1 MNWRR
6 FVGRSAK
13 DSELAEE
20 IQSHLAHDEDLRTA
34 RGVDA
39 DEARRQARVKFGAQN
54 TVREEEWRYRSLP
67 WVDAL
72 WRDLKFVVRSLA
84 KTPGFTIIAV
94 VVIAVGIGVNTAV
107 FSVVNTVLLKP
118 LTFPHPDE
126 LVMLMN
132 TSPRGT
138 GRGGSVPKFNIW
150 RQQTGTFSQVA
161 AYDFGGAGL
170 NLTGGDKPL
179 QVQGVHVTQQ
189 YFSMLGAPVIQGR
202 TFTQAED
209 SPNGGR
215 VAVLSYGLWKSR
227 FSGNSQIV
235 GSTIQLD
242 HQPYLVVGVIGKSF
256 VTEVP
261 TDLWLPF
268 QFDLNT
274 QDQAHYFMVAA
285 RLKSGITMGQA
296 NAQLKLAADQFR
308 RTYGTLAM
316 GPQDG
321 FSVSSLQEVM
331 IGDSRTSLWV
341 LMGAVGFVLLIACAN
356 VANLMLVRA
365 TGRKRELATR
375 AALGAGRGM
384 IVRQLLTESLAL
396 ALTGGALGLIL
407 GAVGVRV
414 LLAMA
419 PGGIPRIGENGS
431 AVTPD
436 WHVLLFTLGASVLT
450 GVVFGL
456 APAISASR
464 PNLVAALNESSSR
477 SGVGFR
483 SGKLRSALV
492 VSEMALALVLVIGAA
507 LLIRTFMKLEA
518 VNPGYDTRNVLTMA
532 MSISGDRYQK
542 TAGVAQLVKDG
553 TDKLTAL
560 PGAADAAAACCLPL
574 DGGFGLPFNIVGRP
588 KGNEPFNGGGGYLTV
603 SWNYFNTFKIPL
615 LRGRMF
621 TAQDNGGAPGVVI
634 INEAMA
640 KQYWP
645 KGDPLKDR
653 MEIAPG
659 VGPAFAEPAR
669 QIIGIVGDTRSRA
682 LDSDPDPMMY
692 TPIAQMPDGMTALNS
707 RIAPLMWIVRSK
719 VEPHSLANPMAEALR
734 VASGGLPV
742 AHIRTMDEIV
752 VKNTSRQRF
761 NMLLLTIFGASALL
775 MAAIGIYGLMAYS
788 VQQRTQEM
796 GIRMALGA
804 QASHIRNM
812 VIRQGMV
819 LALIG
824 VVIGIA
830 GAFGLT
836 RFLASFLFDVKAWDP
851 LAFVVTPL
859 LLSAVALLA
868 VWIPARRAVRVD
880 PMQALR
886 FE

>member
-1 MNWRR
+1 MNLRR
-6 FVGRSAK
+6 FVGRKAK
-13 DSELAEE
+13 DAELAEE

-54 TVREEEWRYRSLP
+54 TVRDQEWRYHSLP
-67 WVDAL
+67 WLEAV
-72 WRDLKFVVRSLA
+72 WRDLKFVARSLA
-84 KTPGFTIIAV
+84 KTPGFTIIAIL
-94 VVIAVGIGVNTAV
+94 VIAVGIGVNTAV
-107 FSVVNTVLLKP
+107 FSVINTVLLKP
-118 LTFPHPDE
+118 LTYPDPQS

-132 TSPRGT
+132 TSPRG
-138 GRGGSVPKFNIW
+138 SSAWANVPKFALY
-150 RQQTGTFSQVA
+150 RQQTSVFSKVA
-161 AYDFGGAGL
+161 AFDTGGAGL
-170 NLTGGDKPL
+170 NLTDSDHPM

-189 YFSMLGAPVIQGR
+189 YFSMMGAPVISGR
-202 TFTQAED
+202 TFTEAED
-209 SPNGGR
+209 RPNGGR
-215 VAVLSYGLWKSR
+215 VVVLSYGLWKSR
-227 FSGNSQIV
+227 FGGNSQIV

-242 HQPYLVVGVIGKSF
+242 NQPYLVVGVIGKSF
-256 VTEVP
+256 ATEVP

-274 QDQAHYFMVAA
+274 QEQAHYFTVAA
-285 RLKSGITMGQA
+285 RLKPGITIGQA
-296 NAQLKLAADQFR
+296 NAQLKLTADQFR
-308 RTYGTLAM
+308 RTYGPRAM
-316 GPQDG
+316 GPQEG
-321 FSVSSLQEVM
+321 FGVESLQEWMV
-331 IGDSRTSLWV
+331 GDSRTSLWV

-375 AALGAGRGM
+375 AALGAGRGQ

-396 ALTGGALGLIL
+396 SLTGGVLGLVL
-407 GAVGVRV
+407 GAVGVRL
-414 LLAMA
+414 LLAIA
-419 PGGIPRIGENGS
+419 PGGIPRIGEDGS

-436 WHVLLFTLGASVLT
+436 GHVLLFTLGVSVLT
-450 GVVFGL
+450 GILFGL

-464 PNLVAALNESSSR
+464 PNLVAALNESSTR

-483 SGKLRSALV
+483 NGKIRSALV
-492 VSEMALALVLVIGAA
+492 VSEMALALILVIGAG

-518 VNPGYDTRNVLTMA
+518 VNPGYD
-532 MSISGDRYQK
+532 
-542 TAGVAQLVKDG
+542 
-553 TDKLTAL
+553 
-560 PGAADAAAACCLPL
+560 
-574 DGGFGLPFNIVGRP
+574 
-588 KGNEPFNGGGGYLTV
+588 TV

-621 TAQDNGGAPGVVI
+621 TERDNGSAPGVVI
-634 INEAMA
+634 INEALA

-653 MEIAPG
+653 LLIAPG
-659 VGPAFAEPAR
+659 PGPFAEPAR
-669 QIIGIVGDTRSRA
+669 QIIGIVGDTHSRS
-682 LDSDPDPMMY
+682 LDTPPDPMMY
-692 TPIAQMPDGMTALNS
+692 TPIAQMTDGMTALNS
-707 RIAPLMWIVRSK
+707 RVAPLMWIVRSK
-719 VEPHSLANPMAEALR
+719 VEPHSLANPMAAALG

-742 AHIRTMDEIV
+742 AHIRTMEEIV
-752 VKNTSRQRF
+752 VLNTSRQRF

-868 VWIPARRAVRVD
+868 VWVPAQRAVRVD

>member
-1 MNWRR
+1 MNLRR
-6 FVGRSAK
+6 FTERKAK
-13 DSELAEE
+13 DAELAEE

-34 RGVDA
+34 RGVDGE
-39 DEARRQARVKFGAQN
+39 EARRQARVKFGPQN
-54 TVREEEWRYRSLP
+54 TVREQEWRYRSLP
-67 WVDAL
+67 WLEAV
-72 WRDLKFVVRSLA
+72 WRDLKFVARSLA
-84 KTPGFTIIAV
+84 KTPGFTIVAI
-94 VVIAVGIGVNTAV
+94 VVIALGIGVNTAV
-107 FSVVNTVLLKP
+107 FSVINTVLLKP
-118 LTFPHPDE
+118 LPYPDPQS

-132 TSPRGT
+132 TSPRGS
-138 GRGGSVPKFNIW
+138 GPGASVPKFNIW
-150 RQQTGTFSQVA
+150 RQQTSIFSQMA
-161 AYDFGGAGL
+161 AFDFGGAGL

-179 QVQGVHVTQQ
+179 QVQGVRVTQQ
-189 YFSMLGAPVIQGR
+189 YFSMMGAPVIQGR

-209 SPNGGR
+209 SPNGGH
-215 VAVLSYGLWKSR
+215 VVVLSYGLWKSR
-227 FSGNSQIV
+227 FGGNPQIV
-235 GSTIQLD
+235 GSTIQVD
-242 HQPYLVVGVIGKSF
+242 HQPYLVVGVIGKSS
-256 VTEVP
+256 VTEVT
-261 TDLWLPF
+261 TDLYLPF

-274 QDQAHYFMVAA
+274 QDQANYFTVGA
-285 RLKSGITMGQA
+285 RLKPGITVGQA
-296 NAQLKLAADQFR
+296 NAQLKLAADQYR
-308 RTYGTLAM
+308 RSYGPMAM

-321 FSVSSLQEVM
+321 FSVESLEEVM
-331 IGDSRTSLWV
+331 VGDTRTSLWV
-341 LMGAVGFVLLIACAN
+341 LMGAVGLVLLIACAN

-365 TGRKRELATR
+365 SGRKRELATR

-396 ALTGGALGLIL
+396 SLTGGALGLIL

-414 LLAMA
+414 LLAIA

-436 WHVLLFTLGASVLT
+436 WHVLLFTLGVSVVT
-450 GVVFGL
+450 GVLFGL
-456 APAISASR
+456 APAIAASR
-464 PNLVAALNESSSR
+464 PNLVASLNESSTR

-483 SGKLRSALV
+483 NGKVRSALV
-492 VSEMALALVLVIGAA
+492 VSEMALALILVIGAA
-507 LLIRTFMKLEA
+507 LLIRTFMNLEA

-532 MSISGDRYQK
+532 MSISGDRYQN

-560 PGAADAAAACCLPL
+560 PGVTDAAAACCLPL
-574 DGGFGLPFNIVGRP
+574 AGGFGLPFDIVGRP
-588 KGNEPFNGGGGYLTV
+588 KGDAPFSGGAYYDTV

-621 TAQDNGGAPGVVI
+621 TKQDNGGAPGVVI
-634 INEAMA
+634 INEALA
-640 KQYWP
+640 KHYWP

-653 MEIAPG
+653 MLIAPG
-659 VGPAFAEPAR
+659 PGPFAEQPR
-669 QIIGIVGDTRSRA
+669 QVIGIVGDTRTRA
-682 LDSDPDPMMY
+682 LDSPPDEMMY

-707 RIAPLMWIVRSK
+707 RIAPLMWIVHSK

-761 NMLLLTIFGASALL
+761 NMLLLTIFGSSALL

-851 LAFVVTPL
+851 LAFIVTPL

-868 VWIPARRAVRVD
+868 VWVPAQRAVRVD
-880 PMQALR
+880 PMSALR